1 MAKLL
6 LVSFLVVLP
15 MAGLAQSTATAP
27 PDFTVSTGKVV
38 PNPSTDSKVDL
49 IFEGGH
55 DTVGADR
62 GRPVILI
69 AAALGVPDDV
79 FRQAFTKVKP
89 APAGQQPDPA
99 QVILNKQNLMRSLG
113 PYGVTDDRLNTVSN
127 YYRYRRSSGEMW
139 RNTPAAAY
147 ATLQNGSVTAI
158 TITKAGSG
166 YSSPPKVSV
175 SGLPGVHLAASVAYG
190 TKLEENGSIKEI
202 KVVP

>member
-1 MAKLL
+1 MAGLL
-6 LVSFLVVLP
+6 LVSFLAFLP
-15 MAGLAQSTATAP
+15 AAAMAQSPPAAP
-27 PDFTVSTGKVV
+27 PNPPAATGTLV
-38 PNPSTDSKVDL
+38 PDSSAEAKVDL

-55 DTVGADR
+55 ETVGADR

-99 QVILNKQNLMRSLG
+99 QVILNKQTLMSSLG
-113 PYGVTDDRLNTVSN
+113 PYGVTDDRLNIVSN
-127 YYRYRRSSGEMW
+127 YYRYRRSRGEMW
-139 RNTPAAAY
+139 RNTPATAY
-147 ATLQNGSVTAI
+147 ATIQNGVVTAI

>member
-1 MAKLL
+1 MTGLL
-6 LVSFLVVLP
+6 PALLFVVLP
-15 MAGLAQSTATAP
+15 AAALAQSGPAP
-27 PDFTVSTGKVV
+27 STNFPVTTGKVV
-38 PNPSTDSKVDL
+38 PDASAAAKVDL
-49 IFEGGH
+49 VFEGGH
-55 DTVGADR
+55 DTVGPDR

-99 QVILNKQNLMRSLG
+99 QVILNKQTLMASLG
-113 PYGVTDDRLNTVSN
+113 PYGVTDERLNTVSN

-147 ATLQNGSVTAI
+147 ATLQNGGVTGI
-158 TITKAGSG
+158 TITKAGAG

-175 SGLPGVHLAASVAYG
+175 AGMPGVHLTASVSYG
-190 TKLEENGSIKEI
+190 AKLEENGSIKEI
-202 KVVP
+202 KIVP